1 MIFSLV
7 IYLLFLHGFSSFLFQ
22 NYKATEETS
31 LTIIDEPEQLN
42 DLLQKL
48 KIVKEFAVDLEVICD
63 I

>member
-1 MIFSLV
+1 MTFSLV
-7 IYLLFLHGFSSFLFQ
+7 IYLLFLHDFSSFFQ

-48 KIVKEFAVDLEVICD
+48 KIVEEFAVDLEVICD